1 MRMNIFSIPKIARS
15 LAIFTIT
22 LLSLTSCEKTENTI
36 GSGFLDGEKFESG
49 IFRGTSLLAYTEE
62 KDEIRTSNSSLNLIG
77 AYKDPVFGS
86 IKSSF
91 GIQVELSVVD
101 PDFGT
106 NPILDSVVLIMPYLG
121 RLQGDTLMVY
131 NTDSIYGDKS
141 KSMSFKISE
150 LTKFLHPDSTYYS
163 TIDLPTSEEIYNN
176 PAFQFSADSIVLTR
190 KDTTSTGADTTLV
203 AKIPASFRVRLDEY
217 NGITNDYFQ
226 RKILDAQG
234 TSDLVTNGDFI
245 NYINGLVFETEST
258 DGAIYSFNMFS
269 NTSLSIYYHNDESFI
284 RNGIPFKSESFY
296 LGFNPKR
303 SRVNKYE
310 FDRSTADQSL
320 QEQLASTYDTTKGSD
335 FIYIHGMSGLE
346 GKIKLFTDKDQLK
359 ALRDSA
365 WIINKAEL
373 VYRVADDN
381 GKAAAPPFRLLM
393 VNSDSLDVAG
403 ADYRI
408 IDYIYEP
415 AAFDGTLRTDATILS
430 ENIEKRYYK
439 FIITNHIAAILD
451 GEIKI
456 DDNGDYSIEYDDTKN
471 FDIGLISF
479 SGSQSVS
486 RVKLNSTNNN
496 DLSKNLFLQI
506 HYSKK
511 EL

>member
-22 LLSLTSCEKTENTI
+22 LLSLTSCEKTQNTI

-49 IFRGTSLLAYTEE
+49 IFRGTSLLAYTKE
-62 KDEIRTSNSSLNLIG
+62 KDKIKTSNSSLNLIG
-77 AYKDPVFGS
+77 AYKDPIFGS
-86 IKSSF
+86 IKSGF
-91 GIQVELSVVD
+91 GIPMELSVVG

-106 NPILDSVVLIMPYLG
+106 NPLVDSVILTMPYLG
-121 RLQGDTLMVY
+121 RLKEDVMIY
-131 NTDSIYGDKS
+131 DTDSIYGDKD
-141 KSMSFKISE
+141 KAMSFKISE
-150 LTKFLHPDSTYYS
+150 LTKFLHPKKTYYS
-163 TIDLPTSEEIYNN
+163 TIDLTKSEEIYND

-190 KDTTSTGADTTLV
+190 KDTTKTGADTTIV
-203 AKIPASFRVRLDEY
+203 RKIPASFRARLDEY
-217 NGITNDYFQ
+217 NGTKNDYFQ

-234 TSDLVTNGDFI
+234 THVLKTNANFI
-245 NYINGLVFETEST
+245 EYINGLVFETEST
-258 DGAIYSFNMFS
+258 DGAIYSFNMFK
-269 NTSLSIYYHNDESFI
+269 NTSLYIYYHNDNSFI
-284 RNGIPFKSESFY
+284 KDGKPFKSEI
-296 LGFNPKR
+296 FNLKFSPKQA
-303 SRVNKYE
+303 RVNKYD
-310 FDRSTADQSL
+310 FDRSTANQSL
-320 QEQLASTYDTTKGSD
+320 QNQLVPTYDTTKGSD

-346 GKIKLFTDKDQLK
+346 SKIKLFTNKDQLK

-393 VNSDSLDVAG
+393 ANSDSLKVTG

-408 IDYIYEP
+408 IDYIDEP
-415 AAFDGTLRTDATILS
+415 SAFDGSLRSDATILS
-430 ENIEKRYYK
+430 DNVEKRYYK
-439 FIITNHIAAILD
+439 FLITNHVAAILD

-456 DDNGDYSIEYDDTKN
+456 DDNGDYTIEYDDTKN
-471 FDIGLISF
+471 FDIKLISF

-486 RVKLNSTNNN
+486 RVKLNSTNNS
-496 DLSKNLFLQI
+496 DKSKKLFLQI